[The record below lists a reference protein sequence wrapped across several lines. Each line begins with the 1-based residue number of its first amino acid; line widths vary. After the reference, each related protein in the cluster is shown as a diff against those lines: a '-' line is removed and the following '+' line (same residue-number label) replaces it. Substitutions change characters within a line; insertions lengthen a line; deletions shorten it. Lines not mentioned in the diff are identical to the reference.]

1 MTKKLTTTQSPMM
14 KQYKDLK
21 EKHPD
26 ALILF
31 RCGDF
36 YETYC
41 DDASAAAAILGI
53 TLTRRKQGEE
63 TINLAG
69 FPCNAFDDYLPK
81 LVRAGKRVAI
91 SDQLEGVVRTSINTK
106 LEGQQ
111 QPKEI
116 VRPSNEEKPSTE
128 NSLGDADALAALKE
142 QMEKQEQADLKLKN
156 ERLQQEVNEL
166 EAELAKVRTYAR
178 NKITEIIK
186 TTLISGVTI
195 STRLD
200 TYFATC
206 LDCRLEYIKLK
217 RDAKI
222 ALNDA
227 DIQYLIQRAEE
238 NN

>member
-1 MTKKLTTTQSPMM
+1 MTKKSTTTQSPMM

-31 RCGDF
+31 RCGGF

-53 TLTRRKQGEE
+53 TLTRRKNGEE
-63 TINLAG
+63 TINMAG
-69 FPCNAFDDYLPK
+69 FPFKALDDYLPK

-128 NSLGDADALAALKE
+128 NSLGDSDALAALKE
-142 QMEKQEQADLKLKN
+142 QMEKQKEADIKNLGEEVARLNEQIKN
-156 ERLQQEVNEL
+156 MRK
-166 EAELAKVRTYAR
+166 AY
-178 NKITEIIK
+178 KIKINEIIK
-186 TTLISGVTI
+186 TTLLSGVSI
-195 STRLD
+195 SSRLD
-200 TYFATC
+200 SYYASC
-206 LDCRLEYIKLK
+206 LDYRLEYIKLK

-222 ALNDA
+222 ALNDT
-227 DIQYLIQRAEE
+227 DIQYLIEQAEE
-238 NN
+238 NNM